1 MRFIIYIVLFISLI
15 ININLINKN
24 IVFKI
29 KLNNI
34 EKKLNGQTILKLIN
48 QERLKLLEIERVKKL
63 KYQSQFRGDVIWV
76 IQK

>member
-63 KYQSQFRGDVIWV
+63 KYQSQFRGDVI
-76 IQK
+76 